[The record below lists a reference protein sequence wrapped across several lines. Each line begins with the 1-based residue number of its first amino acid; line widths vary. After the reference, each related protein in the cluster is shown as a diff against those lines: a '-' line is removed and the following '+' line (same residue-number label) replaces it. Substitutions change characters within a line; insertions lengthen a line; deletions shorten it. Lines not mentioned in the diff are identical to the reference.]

1 MGLYSRNILPRV
13 IDFACRQRH
22 VSAPRQSVVP
32 RARGKTLEVGFG
44 TGLNLPY
51 YDAGRVSG
59 LWALDPAW
67 EAMAPLARQRLA
79 ASTIPLIPLPAS
91 ADAIP
96 ATDAYFDSVVVTYS
110 LCSIADPASALA
122 EIMRVLKPGGNL
134 LFAEHGLAPDPAVR
148 RLQGLLNPCWGY
160 FGGGCQ
166 LDRPIDRLILN
177 SGFGLQGMEQGY
189 LPGLRFA
196 SYVYRGVAIRP

>member
-1 MGLYSRNILPRV
+1 MGWYSRHVLPRV

-22 VSAPRQSVVP
+22 VCAPRQSVVP

-51 YDAGRVSG
+51 YDGRRVSG

-79 ASTIPLIPLPAS
+79 ASAIPLVPLAAP

-96 ATDAYFDSVVVTYS
+96 APDAFFDSVVVTYS
-110 LCSIADPASALA
+110 LCSISDPAAALA
-122 EIMRVLKPGGNL
+122 DIMRVLKPGGSL

-148 RLQGLLNPCWGY
+148 RLQGWLNPCWGML
-160 FGGGCQ
+160 GGGCR
-166 LDRPIDRLILN
+166 LDRPVEQLILDG
-177 SGFGLQGMEQGY
+177 GFSLQGLEQGY